1 MTTSFHG
8 HEHCC
13 ATDGQTGMRQRLQHV
28 HTAQR
33 QQPQH
38 QNHVQHHSSQHQI
51 HQHHQHQT
59 HHQHPIH
66 QQHFSQHQIHQQH
79 SSQHQVQPQQQPQI
93 HQQHSSQHQVR
104 HQHQIHQQHS
114 SQHQVQPQQQQPQI
128 HQQHSSQHQ
137 VQQQQQQPQIHQ
149 QHSSQHQVHHQH
161 QIHQQHSSH
170 HQVQQQQQQ
179 PQIHQQHSS
188 QHQVHH
194 QHQIHQQHSS
204 HHQVQQQ
211 QQQPQIHQQHSSQH
225 QVRHQ
230 HQIHQQRSSQD
241 QVHQLLQHHTHSA
254 QLPLHNC
261 HRYYSSCTLPAT
273 SRNKGKFTNL
283 RDSVKKSPTKSKAK
297 VEASADVLW
306 PSSSWGSLAFEKAS
320 PAPVVVNTDSIDT
333 QPYVNGTEA
342 DYEYEEITLERG
354 NSGLGFSIAGGTD
367 NPHIGEDPSIFIT
380 KIIAGGAA
388 AQDGRLRVNDSILRV
403 NDVDVRDVTHSKAV
417 EALKEAGCIVR
428 LYVRRRKA
436 LTEKMVDIKLVKG
449 PKGLGFS
456 IAGGVGNQH
465 IPGDNSIYVT
475 KIIEG
480 GAAHKDGKLQI
491 GDKLLAVNC
500 VCLEEVSHED
510 AVAALKNTPDV
521 VYLKVAK
528 PTSVF
533 MNDSYAPPDI
543 TNSYSQHMDNH
554 ITPSGYLTQASNPAT
569 PGRYSPITKGMLG
582 DDELTREPRKVVLH
596 RGSTGLGFNI
606 VGGEDGEG
614 IFISFILA
622 GGPADLCGELR
633 KGDRIISVNGVDL
646 RSATHEQAAAALKN
660 AGQTV
665 TIVAQYRPEEYSRF
679 EAKIHDLREQMM
691 NSSISSGSG
700 SLRTSQKRTL
710 YVRALFDYDKTKD
723 SGLPSQGLNFKFGD
737 ILHVLNA
744 SDDEWWQARQVTV
757 DGEVEEVGVIPSK
770 RRVEKKERARL
781 KTVKF
786 NAKSRDKGQSVNDK
800 RKKNLFPRK
809 FPFYKNKDHSEQ
821 ETSDVD
827 QHVTSNAS
835 DSESSYRGQEEYVLS
850 YETVVQQEVN
860 YTRPVII
867 LGPMKDRIND
877 DLISEFPDK
886 FGSCVPHTTRP
897 KRDYEV
903 DGRDYH
909 FVTSR
914 EQMEK
919 DIQDHKFIEAG
930 QYNNHLYGTSVQS
943 VREVAEKGKHCILD
957 VSGNA
962 IKRLQL
968 AQLHP
973 IAVFIKPKSVE
984 NILEMNKRLT
994 EEQGRKTF
1002 DRAMKLEQE
1011 FTEHFTAIVQGD
1023 TLEEIYSQV
1032 KQIIEE
1038 QSGPYIWVPAKDKL

>member
-1 MTTSFHG
+1 MPVRKKDAQRALIILEEYRTKLGQTEDGQLRHSIERVIDIFQSDLFQALIDIQEFYEVTLLDSGKCAESPEPPGPLPPVNLWDLSSLPSTTVTSQTLPSSLNTSVEKYRQQDEDTSPPENSSPQLAGEAQGPELVQVSEKSLSQIENVHGFVSRSHISPMKVESLECIFDGPPPMG
-8 HEHCC
+8 HEEVP
-13 ATDGQTGMRQRLQHV
+13 APAFSTLY
-28 HTAQR
+28 
-33 QQPQH
+33 PQ
-38 QNHVQHHSSQHQI
+38 SSA
-51 HQHHQHQT
+51 
-59 HHQHPIH
+59 
-66 QQHFSQHQIHQQH
+66 
-79 SSQHQVQPQQQPQI
+79 
-93 HQQHSSQHQVR
+93 
-104 HQHQIHQQHS
+104 
-114 SQHQVQPQQQQPQI
+114 
-128 HQQHSSQHQ
+128 
-137 VQQQQQQPQIHQ
+137 
-149 QHSSQHQVHHQH
+149 
-161 QIHQQHSSH
+161 
-170 HQVQQQQQQ
+170 
-179 PQIHQQHSS
+179 
-188 QHQVHH
+188 
-194 QHQIHQQHSS
+194 
-204 HHQVQQQ
+204 
-211 QQQPQIHQQHSSQH
+211 
-225 QVRHQ
+225 
-230 HQIHQQRSSQD
+230 
-241 QVHQLLQHHTHSA
+241 LLQTDAAPIIPVIPIS
-254 QLPLHNC
+254 PV
-261 HRYYSSCTLPAT
+261 PAET
-273 SRNKGKFTNL
+273 P
-283 RDSVKKSPTKSKAK
+283 VIPPP
-297 VEASADVLW
+297 ASQAN
-306 PSSSWGSLAFEKAS
+306 P
-320 PAPVVVNTDSIDT
+320 PPVVVNTDNLDAP
-333 QPYVNGTEA
+333 PYVNGTEA
-342 DYEYEEITLERG
+342 DFEYEEITLERG

-380 KIIAGGAA
+380 KVIPGGAA

-417 EALKEAGCIVR
+417 EALKEAGSIVR
-428 LYVRRRKA
+428 LYVRRRKPM
-436 LTEKMVDIKLVKG
+436 TEKIMEIKLVKG

-475 KIIEG
+475 KVIEG

-491 GDKLLAVNC
+491 GDKLLAVNS

-510 AVAALKNTPDV
+510 AVTALKNTPDV

-533 MNDSYAPPDI
+533 MNDSFAPPDI
-543 TNSYSQHMDNH
+543 TNSYSQHTENH
-554 ITPSGYLTQASNPAT
+554 ISPLSPPTFLGQPPAPSPT
-569 PGRYSPITKGMLG
+569 GRYSPTPKAMLG
-582 DDELTREPRKVVLH
+582 DEDITREPRKVVLH
-596 RGSTGLGFNI
+596 RGTTGLGFNI

-633 KGDRIISVNGVDL
+633 KGDRLVSVNGVDL
-646 RSATHEQAAAALKN
+646 HSSTHEQAAAALKN

-700 SLRTSQKRTL
+700 SLRTNQKRSL
-710 YVRALFDYDKTKD
+710 YVRALFDYDKAKD

-737 ILHVLNA
+737 VLHVVNA
-744 SDDEWWQARQVTV
+744 SDDEWWQARQVTA

-786 NAKSRDKGQSVNDK
+786 NPKSREKGSFNDK
-800 RKKNLFPRK
+800 RKKSLFSRK
-809 FPFYKNKDHSEQ
+809 FSFHKNKDQSEQ
-821 ETSDVD
+821 ETSDAE

-850 YETVVQQEVN
+850 YEPVSQQEVS
-860 YTRPVII
+860 YSRPVII
-867 LGPMKDRIND
+867 LGPMKDRVND

-903 DGRDYH
+903 DSRDYH
-909 FVTSR
+909 FVVSR

-962 IKRLQL
+962 IKRLQI
-968 AQLHP
+968 AQLYP
-973 IAVFIKPKSVE
+973 IAVFIKPKTVE
-984 NILEMNKRLT
+984 NIMEMNKRLT
-994 EEQGRKTF
+994 EEQARKTF

-1011 FTEHFTAIVQGD
+1011 FTENFTAIVQGD
-1023 TLEEIYSQV
+1023 TLEEIYEQV

-1038 QSGPYIWVPAKDKL
+1038 QSGPCVWVPAKDKL

>member
-1 MTTSFHG
+1 MPVRKK
-8 HEHCC
+8 
-13 ATDGQTGMRQRLQHV
+13 D
-28 HTAQR
+28 AQR
-33 QQPQH
+33 ALLLLEEYRAKLNHAEDRQLRHSIQRVIDIFQSNLFQALIDIQEFYEVTLLDSQRWAESSKGADPMAPVNLWDFSSLQSTTVTSDTLPSLSTSIEKYRHHDEDSSPQDQSSPQLTEEVGGAELVQVAEKNLSQIENVH
-38 QNHVQHHSSQHQI
+38 GYVTHAHISPMKVASLECIFDGSSTLGQHH
-51 HQHHQHQT
+51 
-59 HHQHPIH
+59 PE
-66 QQHFSQHQIHQQH
+66 
-79 SSQHQVQPQQQPQI
+79 
-93 HQQHSSQHQVR
+93 
-104 HQHQIHQQHS
+104 
-114 SQHQVQPQQQQPQI
+114 
-128 HQQHSSQHQ
+128 
-137 VQQQQQQPQIHQ
+137 
-149 QHSSQHQVHHQH
+149 
-161 QIHQQHSSH
+161 
-170 HQVQQQQQQ
+170 
-179 PQIHQQHSS
+179 
-188 QHQVHH
+188 
-194 QHQIHQQHSS
+194 
-204 HHQVQQQ
+204 
-211 QQQPQIHQQHSSQH
+211 
-225 QVRHQ
+225 
-230 HQIHQQRSSQD
+230 
-241 QVHQLLQHHTHSA
+241 
-254 QLPLHNC
+254 LP
-261 HRYYSSCTLPAT
+261 
-273 SRNKGKFTNL
+273 
-283 RDSVKKSPTKSKAK
+283 SPTSSTLYPHGEDSPLPSCSSNPYPPIQQA
-297 VEASADVLW
+297 EAA
-306 PSSSWGSLAFEKAS
+306 PSSSPIIPVIPISPIPAETTVIPPAS
-320 PAPVVVNTDSIDT
+320 QANPPPVVVNTDSLDT
-333 QPYVNGTEA
+333 PPYVNGTEA

-380 KIIAGGAA
+380 KVIPGGAA
-388 AQDGRLRVNDSILRV
+388 AQDGRLRVNDVILRV
-403 NDVDVRDVTHSKAV
+403 NEVDVRDVTHSRAV
-417 EALKEAGCIVR
+417 EALKEAGSLVR
-428 LYVRRRKA
+428 LYVRRRKPIS
-436 LTEKMVDIKLVKG
+436 EKVMEIKLVKG

-480 GAAHKDGKLQI
+480 GAAHKDGRLQI
-491 GDKLLAVNC
+491 GDKLLAVNSS
-500 VCLEEVSHED
+500 CLEEVSHEH
-510 AVAALKNTPDV
+510 AVTALKNTPDV

-528 PTSVF
+528 PNSVF
-533 MNDSYAPPDI
+533 MNDSFAPPDL
-543 TNSYSQHMDNH
+543 TNSYSQRMENH
-554 ITPSGYLTQASNPAT
+554 ISPPNFLGQPLPPPASS
-569 PGRYSPITKGMLG
+569 GRYSPTPKSMLG
-582 DDELTREPRKVVLH
+582 DDDVTREPRKVVLH
-596 RGSTGLGFNI
+596 RGATGLGFNI

-622 GGPADLCGELR
+622 GGPADLSGELR
-633 KGDRIISVNGVDL
+633 KGDRLVSVNGVDL
-646 RSATHEQAAAALKN
+646 RNATHEQAAATLKN

-665 TIVAQYRPEEYSRF
+665 TIVAHYRPEEYSRF

-700 SLRTSQKRTL
+700 SLRTSQKRSL
-710 YVRALFDYDKTKD
+710 YVRALFDYDKTRD

-737 ILHVLNA
+737 ILHVVNA
-744 SDDEWWQARQVTV
+744 SDDEWWQARQLTAQ
-757 DGEVEEVGVIPSK
+757 GEVEEVGVIPSK

-786 NAKSRDKGQSVNDK
+786 NAKSRDKGSLNDK
-800 RKKNLFPRK
+800 RKKNLFSRK
-809 FPFYKNKDHSEQ
+809 FPFYKSKEASEQ

-850 YETVVQQEVN
+850 YEPVVQQEVN

-909 FVTSR
+909 FVISR

-973 IAVFIKPKSVE
+973 IAIFIKPKSVE
-984 NILEMNKRLT
+984 NIMEMNKRLT
-994 EEQGRKTF
+994 EEQGKKTF
-1002 DRAMKLEQE
+1002 DRANKLEQE

-1023 TLEEIYSQV
+1023 TLEEIYDQV

-1038 QSGPYIWVPAKDKL
+1038 QSGPFIWVQSKEKL

>member
-1 MTTSFHG
+1 MPVRKRDTQRALQLLEEYKTKLSQTEDLQLRHSLERVISIFQSSLFQALMDIQEFYEVTLQEKEDVCTEPSESAEPSDPSLPVKKWDISSIPSNSATAETQPSSIIPTSEKYRYQDEDTTSPP
-8 HEHCC
+8 
-13 ATDGQTGMRQRLQHV
+13 D
-28 HTAQR
+28 
-33 QQPQH
+33 
-38 QNHVQHHSSQHQI
+38 HSS
-51 HQHHQHQT
+51 
-59 HHQHPIH
+59 P
-66 QQHFSQHQIHQQH
+66 
-79 SSQHQVQPQQQPQI
+79 
-93 HQQHSSQHQVR
+93 R
-104 HQHQIHQQHS
+104 
-114 SQHQVQPQQQQPQI
+114 
-128 HQQHSSQHQ
+128 
-137 VQQQQQQPQIHQ
+137 
-149 QHSSQHQVHHQH
+149 
-161 QIHQQHSSH
+161 
-170 HQVQQQQQQ
+170 
-179 PQIHQQHSS
+179 
-188 QHQVHH
+188 
-194 QHQIHQQHSS
+194 
-204 HHQVQQQ
+204 
-211 QQQPQIHQQHSSQH
+211 
-225 QVRHQ
+225 
-230 HQIHQQRSSQD
+230 
-241 QVHQLLQHHTHSA
+241 
-254 QLPLHNC
+254 
-261 HRYYSSCTLPAT
+261 LPADLQPPELVQVSEKNISQIENVHGFVSHSHISPMKQADAVPPPAPIIPMIPISTVPADTVIPAPT
-273 SRNKGKFTNL
+273 SQ
-283 RDSVKKSPTKSKAK
+283 
-297 VEASADVLW
+297 
-306 PSSSWGSLAFEKAS
+306 AS
-320 PAPVVVNTDSIDT
+320 PAPVLVNTDSLDT
-333 QPYVNGTEA
+333 SPYVNGTEA

-380 KIIAGGAA
+380 KIIPGGAA
-388 AQDGRLRVNDSILRV
+388 AQDGRLRVNDCILRV
-403 NDVDVRDVTHSKAV
+403 NDVNVRDVTHSKAV

-428 LYVRRRKA
+428 LYVRRRKPGA
-436 LTEKMVDIKLVKG
+436 EKIVDIKLVKG

-480 GAAHKDGKLQI
+480 GAAHKDGRLQV
-491 GDKLLAVNC
+491 GDKLVAVNAA
-500 VCLEEVSHED
+500 CLEEVTHED
-510 AVAALKNTPDV
+510 AVAALKNTTDV

-533 MNDSYAPPDI
+533 MNDSYAPPDV
-543 TNSYSQHMDNH
+543 TNSYSQQMENH
-554 ITPSGYLTQASNPAT
+554 ISTSNFLSQPLTPAT
-569 PGRYSPITKGMLG
+569 PSRYSPVSKSMLG
-582 DDELTREPRKVVLH
+582 DEEITREPRKVVLH

-646 RSATHEQAAAALKN
+646 RNATHEQAAAVLKN

-700 SLRTSQKRTL
+700 SLRTSQKRSL
-710 YVRALFDYDKTKD
+710 YVRALFDYDRTKD
-723 SGLPSQGLNFKFGD
+723 SGLPSQGLNFQFGD

-744 SDDEWWQARQVTV
+744 SDDEWWQARQVTA
-757 DGEVEEVGVIPSK
+757 DGEVEEIGVIPSK
-770 RRVEKKERARL
+770 RRVERRERARL

-786 NAKSRDKGQSVNDK
+786 NSKSRDKGDLSDDK
-800 RKKNLFPRK
+800 GMK
-809 FPFYKNKDHSEQ
+809 
-821 ETSDVD
+821 
-827 QHVTSNAS
+827 HVTSNAS
-835 DSESSYRGQEEYVLS
+835 DSESSCRGQEEYVLS
-850 YETVVQQEVN
+850 YETVTQQEVS
-860 YTRPVII
+860 YTRPVIV

-968 AQLHP
+968 AQLYP
-973 IAVFIKPKSVE
+973 IAVFVKPKSVE
-984 NILEMNKRLT
+984 NILEMNKRVS
-994 EEQGRKTF
+994 EEQGKKTF

-1011 FTEHFTAIVQGD
+1011 FTEHFTSIVQGD
-1023 TLEEIYSQV
+1023 TLEEIYNQV

-1038 QSGPYIWVPAKDKL
+1038 QSGPYIWVPAKEKL

>member
-1 MTTSFHG
+1 MPVRKK
-8 HEHCC
+8 
-13 ATDGQTGMRQRLQHV
+13 D
-28 HTAQR
+28 AQR
-33 QQPQH
+33 ALLLLEEYRAKLNHAEDRQLRHSIQRVIDIFQSNLFQALIDIQEFYEVTLLDSQRWAESSKGADPMAPVNLWDFSSLQSTTVTSDTLPSLSTSIEKYRHHDEDSSPQDQSSPQLTEEVGGAELVQVAEKNLSQIENVH
-38 QNHVQHHSSQHQI
+38 GYVTHAHISPMKVASLECIFDGSSTLGQHH
-51 HQHHQHQT
+51 
-59 HHQHPIH
+59 PE
-66 QQHFSQHQIHQQH
+66 
-79 SSQHQVQPQQQPQI
+79 
-93 HQQHSSQHQVR
+93 
-104 HQHQIHQQHS
+104 
-114 SQHQVQPQQQQPQI
+114 
-128 HQQHSSQHQ
+128 
-137 VQQQQQQPQIHQ
+137 
-149 QHSSQHQVHHQH
+149 
-161 QIHQQHSSH
+161 
-170 HQVQQQQQQ
+170 
-179 PQIHQQHSS
+179 
-188 QHQVHH
+188 
-194 QHQIHQQHSS
+194 
-204 HHQVQQQ
+204 
-211 QQQPQIHQQHSSQH
+211 
-225 QVRHQ
+225 
-230 HQIHQQRSSQD
+230 
-241 QVHQLLQHHTHSA
+241 
-254 QLPLHNC
+254 LP
-261 HRYYSSCTLPAT
+261 
-273 SRNKGKFTNL
+273 
-283 RDSVKKSPTKSKAK
+283 SPTSSTLYPHGEDSPLPSCSSNPYPPIQQA
-297 VEASADVLW
+297 EAA
-306 PSSSWGSLAFEKAS
+306 PSSSPIIPVIPISPIPAETTVIPPAS
-320 PAPVVVNTDSIDT
+320 QANPPPVVVNTDSLDT
-333 QPYVNGTEA
+333 PPYVNGTEA

-380 KIIAGGAA
+380 KVIPGGAA
-388 AQDGRLRVNDSILRV
+388 AQDGRLRVNDVILRV
-403 NDVDVRDVTHSKAV
+403 NEVDVRDVTHSRAV
-417 EALKEAGCIVR
+417 EALKEAGSLVR
-428 LYVRRRKA
+428 LYVRRRKPIS
-436 LTEKMVDIKLVKG
+436 EKVMEIKLVKG

-480 GAAHKDGKLQI
+480 GAAHKDGRLQI
-491 GDKLLAVNC
+491 GDKLLAVNSS
-500 VCLEEVSHED
+500 CLEEVSHEH
-510 AVAALKNTPDV
+510 AVTALKNTPDV

-528 PTSVF
+528 PNSVF
-533 MNDSYAPPDI
+533 MNDSFAPPDL
-543 TNSYSQHMDNH
+543 TNSYSQRMENH
-554 ITPSGYLTQASNPAT
+554 ISPPNFLGQPLPPPASS
-569 PGRYSPITKGMLG
+569 GRYSPTPKSMLG
-582 DDELTREPRKVVLH
+582 DDDVTREPRKVVLH
-596 RGSTGLGFNI
+596 RGATGLGFNI

-622 GGPADLCGELR
+622 GGPADLSGELR
-633 KGDRIISVNGVDL
+633 KGDRLVSVNGVDL
-646 RSATHEQAAAALKN
+646 RNATHEQAAATLKN

-665 TIVAQYRPEEYSRF
+665 TIVAHYRPEEYSRF

-700 SLRTSQKRTL
+700 SLRTSQKRSL
-710 YVRALFDYDKTKD
+710 YVRALFDYDKTRD

-737 ILHVLNA
+737 ILHVVNA
-744 SDDEWWQARQVTV
+744 SDDEWWQARQLTAQ
-757 DGEVEEVGVIPSK
+757 GEVEEVGVIPSK

-786 NAKSRDKGQSVNDK
+786 NAKSRDKGQSLNDK
-800 RKKNLFPRK
+800 RKKNLFSRK
-809 FPFYKNKDHSEQ
+809 FPFYKSKEASEQ

-850 YETVVQQEVN
+850 YEPVVQQEVN

-909 FVTSR
+909 FVISR

-973 IAVFIKPKSVE
+973 IAIFIKPKSVE
-984 NILEMNKRLT
+984 NIMEMNKRLT
-994 EEQGRKTF
+994 EEQGKKTF
-1002 DRAMKLEQE
+1002 DRANKLEQE

-1023 TLEEIYSQV
+1023 TLEEIYDQV

-1038 QSGPYIWVPAKDKL
+1038 QSGPFIWVQSKEKL